1 MDGLVKCGARHFRVA
16 RLFRTLGQLVGDR
29 GQGANWQVIGHVGD
43 TYDDAAVQPWRVIF
57 ATTAE
62 HTTGPGGATASD
74 IVALSPGLPS
84 PGSSVPV
91 TSGRYPV
98 RCLAM
103 QLLMG
108 PEARR
113 AASHKYTLTEVIG
126 EGSFGVVWAATSAEA
141 PDVRLVVKVHKE
153 KEVDRRDLMLEA
165 IVLDRCRSHPNCVQF
180 VDLFERDSKPHFVFL
195 DAGRELNHMLVG
207 TVSGVVHVRTL
218 VRHMNHALGHL
229 HGMSL
234 VHGDLKPPNI
244 LVTVSAGAWHCT
256 LVDVG
261 NACEA
266 RTVAHLRNTTWNRGN
281 IL

>member
-1 MDGLVKCGARHFRVA
+1 VNCGARQFRVA
-16 RLFRTLGQLVGDR
+16 RLFRTLGNLVGDR
-29 GQGANWQVIGHVGD
+29 GQGADWQVIGHVGD
-43 TYDDAAVQPWRVIF
+43 SYDDASVQPWRVIF
-57 ATTAE
+57 ATTDE
-62 HTTGPGGATASD
+62 HTAAPGGASASD
-74 IVALSPGLPS
+74 SVASSPGLPS
-84 PGSSVPV
+84 PGPLVPV

-98 RCLAM
+98 RCLAL

-113 AASHKYTLTEVIG
+113 AASQKYTLTEIIG

-141 PDVRLVVKVHKE
+141 PGVRLVVKVHKE

-195 DAGRELNHMLVG
+195 DAGRELTHMLG
-207 TVSGVVHVRTL
+207 DTVPGVFHVRTL

-229 HGMSL
+229 HGMNL
-234 VHGDLKPPNI
+234 AHGDLKPPNI
-244 LVTVSAGAWHCT
+244 LVSVSAGAWHCT

-261 NACEA
+261 NAFEA
-266 RTVAHLRNTTWNRGN
+266 RTVAHLRNTTWIRG
-281 IL
+281 ISL